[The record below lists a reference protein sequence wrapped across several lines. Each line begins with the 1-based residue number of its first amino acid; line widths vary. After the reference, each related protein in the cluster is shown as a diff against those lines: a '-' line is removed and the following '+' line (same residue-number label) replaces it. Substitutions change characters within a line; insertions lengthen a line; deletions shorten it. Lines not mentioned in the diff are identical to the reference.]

1 MNKRY
6 MFVLLSLIV
15 AVAMILSACGAP
27 ATEAPMATEAP
38 TEAMTEEPTAAPT
51 EEAMPAIGSPEHP
64 IKVLFVPSVD
74 AQVIVSGGEVMAA
87 ALNEATGLTFEVSV
101 PTSYAATVEE
111 MCASPSDTMG
121 FIPAVGYVLANDLC
135 GVDVAFKAQRGSS
148 KTSVYWAAII
158 VARDSEYQT
167 FEDLDG
173 AKFGYGTV
181 LSGSGNL
188 APQGMFDQYGIA
200 PSESVE
206 LGGHGQSVTAVYNG
220 QVDFS
225 AVFYNA
231 PTDPEGNDAWTEA
244 DWFAGTVTPE
254 MWDVPADVLD
264 SCAPNAAG
272 DALECSGWEIVDARA
287 LIRTEAPDVAQKV
300 RILTLS
306 PEIPNDTLSFGP
318 DFPAELRAQIEQA
331 LLDFSTTQAWADTM
345 GSRDF
350 YNWAGIT
357 TATDSDY
364 DLIRAAIKRL
374 GLTLDDV

>member
-1 MNKRY
+1 MKKRNL
-6 MFVLLSLIV
+6 FVLLTII
-15 AVAMILSACGAP
+15 ATFAMILSACGTP
-27 ATEAPMATEAP
+27 ATEVP
-38 TEAMTEEPTAAPT
+38 TEEPTAAPT
-51 EEAMPAIGSPEHP
+51 EAPTAEPTEEPTDIGTEAHP

-74 AQVIVSGGEVMAA
+74 AQVIVSGGQVMAD
-87 ALNEATGLTFEVSV
+87 ALHEATGLYFEVSV
-101 PTSYAATVEE
+101 PTSYAATIEE
-111 MCASPSDTMG
+111 MCASPTDTMG

-135 GVDVAFKAQRGSS
+135 GVDVAFKALRGSS

-158 VARDSEYQT
+158 VARDSAYQK

-173 AKFGYGTV
+173 AKFGYGSA

-188 APQGMFDQYGIA
+188 APQGMFEQYGIA

-206 LGGHGQSVTAVYNG
+206 TGGHGQSVTAVYNG
-220 QVDFS
+220 EVDFAS
-225 AVFYNA
+225 VFYNA
-231 PTDPEGNDAWTEA
+231 PSDPEGNDAWTED

-264 SCAPNAAG
+264 SCAPDAAA
-272 DALECSGWEIVDARA
+272 DALICSGWEIVDARA

-331 LLDFSTTQAWADTM
+331 LLDFSTTQGWADTM

-350 YNWAGIT
+350 YNWVGIT
-357 TATDSDY
+357 AATDADY

>member
-1 MNKRY
+1 MNKRSL
-6 MFVLLSLIV
+6 FVLLTLIV
-15 AVAMILSACGAP
+15 TASMLLSACGAP
-27 ATEAPMATEAP
+27 ATEPPVATEAP
-38 TEAMTEEPTAAPT
+38 TEAPTPEPTP
-51 EEAMPAIGSPEHP
+51 EMPAIGSEEHP

-101 PTSYAATVEE
+101 PTSYAATIEE
-111 MCASPSDTMG
+111 MCASPADTMG

-135 GVDVAFKAQRGSS
+135 GVDVAFKALRGSS

-158 VARDSEYQT
+158 VARDSEFQT
-167 FEDLDG
+167 FEDLNG
-173 AKFGYGTV
+173 AKFGYGSA

-188 APQGMFDQYGIA
+188 APQGMFEQYGIA

-206 LGGHGQSVTAVYNG
+206 TGGHGQSVTAVYNG
-220 QVDFS
+220 EVDFAS
-225 AVFYNA
+225 VFYNA
-231 PTDPEGNDAWTEA
+231 PVNPEGNDAWTEA
-244 DWFAGTVTPE
+244 DWFAGSVTPE

-264 SCAPNAAG
+264 SCAP
-272 DALECSGWEIVDARA
+272 DATAEALICTGWEIVDARA
-287 LIRTEAPDVAQKV
+287 LVRTEAPDVAQKV

-318 DFPAELRAQIEQA
+318 EFPADVRAQIEQA
-331 LLDFSTTQAWADTM
+331 LLDFSTTQEWADTM

-350 YNWAGIT
+350 YNWVGIT
-357 TATDSDY
+357 TATDADY